1 MLPVLQQLLDDKIQ
15 LDEGKS
21 CVIYISWLITLLW
34 KNNLSWKGIQV
45 EKFVI
50 EMLHFELLWALKSL

>member
-34 KNNLSWKGIQV
+34 RNNLSWKGIQV

-50 EMLHFELLWALKSL
+50 EILHFELLWALKSL